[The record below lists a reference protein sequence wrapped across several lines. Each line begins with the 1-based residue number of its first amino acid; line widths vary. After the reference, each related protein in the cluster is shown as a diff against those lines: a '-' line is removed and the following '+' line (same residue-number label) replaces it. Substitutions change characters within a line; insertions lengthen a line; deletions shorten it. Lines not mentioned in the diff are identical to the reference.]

1 MKVTQLGGIWNQFML
16 WNYRDLNGNALS
28 GQIANTFNSIFGKQ
42 NKKLLLLQILD
53 LSSNQLIGIM
63 LKMPL
68 ATCHLTQL

>member
-16 WNYRDLNGNALS
+16 WNYRDLNGNALN
-28 GQIANTFNSIFGKQ
+28 GQIANTFTSIFGKQ
-42 NKKLLLLQILD
+42 NTKLLLLQILD

-68 ATCHLTQL
+68 AI

>member
-1 MKVTQLGGIWNQFML
+1 
-16 WNYRDLNGNALS
+16 LNGNALN

-68 ATCHLTQL
+68 ATCHLPLDSIVSD